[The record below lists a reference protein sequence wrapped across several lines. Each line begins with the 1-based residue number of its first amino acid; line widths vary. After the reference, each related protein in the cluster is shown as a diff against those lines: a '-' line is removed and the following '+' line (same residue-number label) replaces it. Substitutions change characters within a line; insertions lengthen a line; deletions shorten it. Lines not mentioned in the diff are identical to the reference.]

1 MASQVRQLVLN
12 IFYLQEILCGER
24 ENREGRGVSK
34 KEAKSLK
41 KRGNIESEKDE
52 RLQNQLD

>member
-1 MASQVRQLVLN
+1 
-12 IFYLQEILCGER
+12 LCGER

-41 KRGNIESEKDE
+41 KRGNIEKNE
-52 RLQNQLD
+52 REGIVG